1 MSSGRLVRLPLV
13 PVSFSEWRLSGGGRF
28 RPARSANP
36 LLMSVAVEEGKAP
49 LFSSLES
56 TSLTCASRGTS
67 GDCERIRLGD
77 RAPDAKISFESMVF
91 LADELL
97 EPSEASTRPVPFA
110 RGDTGEL
117 LFGGV

>member
-1 MSSGRLVRLPLV
+1 VRLPLV
-13 PVSFSEWRLSGGGRF
+13 PVSFSKLRLSGGGRF

-36 LLMSVAVEEGKAP
+36 LLMSLAIEEGRAP
-49 LFSSLES
+49 LFSSPES
-56 TSLTCASRGTS
+56 TSLTCASRGTN

-77 RAPDAKISFESMVF
+77 LAPEANISFESIVF

-97 EPSEASTRPVPFA
+97 EPSDASIKPVPFA
-110 RGDTGEL
+110 RGETGEL